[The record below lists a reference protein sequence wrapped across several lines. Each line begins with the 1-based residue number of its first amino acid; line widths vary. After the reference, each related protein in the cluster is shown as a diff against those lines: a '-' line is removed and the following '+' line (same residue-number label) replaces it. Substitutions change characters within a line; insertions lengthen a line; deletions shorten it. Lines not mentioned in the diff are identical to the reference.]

1 MGPSRDDVPG
11 QFWAAATG
19 ALFVPAAAG
28 GVTQI
33 GSSSSSRQQ
42 GKLVDQG
49 PKVLRHQLLKSC
61 CFAVGRLDRWTLLPA
76 APLQQEEAGCRD
88 IATCSLSHK
97 HNSCLLSAATHDLVC
112 LHKQFGHKSGKNTQ
126 VAASSNTIPNSN
138 QYFWNTA
145 TTTTAAGLRP
155 PTYTLQI
162 RRTHSSTNSTLHCK
176 TCLLTASK
184 DSCNQS

>member
-1 MGPSRDDVPG
+1 M
-11 QFWAAATG
+11 
-19 ALFVPAAAG
+19 
-28 GVTQI
+28 TQI
-33 GSSSSSRQQ
+33 GSSSSSSRQQ

-76 APLQQEEAGCRD
+76 APLQQEETDAETLPLVHFLTNT
-88 IATCSLSHK
+88 IAACYLQPHMTWCAST
-97 HNSCLLSAATHDLVC
+97 NNLVTEVA
-112 LHKQFGHKSGKNTQ
+112 KNTQ

-176 TCLLTASK
+176 TCNCSLQAKILAIKARLKTWFHQQRHSI
-184 DSCNQS
+184 N